1 MRKNPL
7 IVAVSLCLVAAGAW
21 AQDPAAT
28 AAAGVDAQAQTDAA
42 TPAAAAPGQLP
53 DPNTYK
59 PRTEHDNA
67 PYRFNM
73 HQEGRQMTADE
84 FDAWMKARGV
94 RVARG
99 AGQPAAAPAV
109 APAQPAVE
117 TAGAASDGSTP

>member
-1 MRKNPL
+1 MRKNVL
-7 IVAVSLCLVAAGAW
+7 LATALFGLLAGAAQ
-21 AQDPAAT
+21 AQDAAAPTAT
-28 AAAGVDAQAQTDAA
+28 AAEPA
-42 TPAAAAPGQLP
+42 PAAAQATTI
-53 DPNTYK
+53 DPNSYT

-99 AGQPAAAPAV
+99 SGAAAAPAV
-109 APAQPAVE
+109 A
-117 TAGAASDGSTP
+117 TAGAVEAEAPVQEAVDGE

>member
-1 MRKNPL
+1 M
-7 IVAVSLCLVAAGAW
+7 IAAVSLCLFATAAF
-21 AQDPAAT
+21 AQDPAAGAQDAAPAD
-28 AAAGVDAQAQTDAA
+28 AAA
-42 TPAAAAPGQLP
+42 PAAASQVP

-99 AGQPAAAPAV
+99 AGQPAAAQV
-109 APAQPAVE
+109 APAQPAPQ
-117 TAGAASDGSTP
+117 AAEGGGTP

>member
-7 IVAVSLCLVAAGAW
+7 IVAVSLCLFATTAL
-21 AQDPAAT
+21 AQDPAAAKQDAAQAE
-28 AAAGVDAQAQTDAA
+28 AAA
-42 TPAAAAPGQLP
+42 PAAASQLP

-59 PRTEHDNA
+59 PRTEHDNT

-99 AGQPAAAPAV
+99 AGAP
-109 APAQPAVE
+109 APAQPAAKATE
-117 TAGAASDGSTP
+117 GGGTP

>member
-1 MRKNPL
+1 MRKNAL
-7 IVAVSLCLVAAGAW
+7 IVAVSLCLAATGAW
-21 AQDPAAT
+21 AQEQDAT
-28 AAAGVDAQAQTDAA
+28 AAASDTSATATAA
-42 TPAAAAPGQLP
+42 PEAAAASQIP

-99 AGQPAAAPAV
+99 AGQPAAAPA
-109 APAQPAVE
+109 APAAQPVAQD
-117 TAGAASDGSTP
+117 AAANGEGGTP